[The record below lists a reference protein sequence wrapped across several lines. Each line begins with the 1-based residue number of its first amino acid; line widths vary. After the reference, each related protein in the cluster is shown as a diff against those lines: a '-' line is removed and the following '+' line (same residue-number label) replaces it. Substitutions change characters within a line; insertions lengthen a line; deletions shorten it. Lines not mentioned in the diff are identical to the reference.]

1 MGTLNVGFDH
11 LTTSNRF
18 SMFVLLRRHNE
29 KANDASHEDIYERRA
44 PGKLLPRQLIDDE

>member
-18 SMFVLLRRHNE
+18 SMFVLLRYVTNNARVME
-29 KANDASHEDIYERRA
+29 LSFSAFLCYLERSC
-44 PGKLLPRQLIDDE
+44 